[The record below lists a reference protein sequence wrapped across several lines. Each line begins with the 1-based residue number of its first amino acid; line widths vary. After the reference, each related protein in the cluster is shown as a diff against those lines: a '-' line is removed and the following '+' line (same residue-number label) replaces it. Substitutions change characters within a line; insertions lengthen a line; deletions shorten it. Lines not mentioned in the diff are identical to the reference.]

1 MKQILLILVVGLILT
16 ACSKSLSFGKKC
28 VVKDDKVV
36 YSYVWIYNKESGLNA
51 DKEQCNEIEPR

>member
-28 VVKDDKVV
+28 VEKEEQVIW
-36 YSYVWIYNKESGLNA
+36 SYVWLYDKPSGLIA
-51 DKEQCNEIEPR
+51 DKHYCKSIAK